1 MANIT
6 KEAEGLEALIK
17 AAEKQDKTKVVKPQV
32 CDIDDAECEACGS

>member
-6 KEAEGLEALIK
+6 EEANGLEALMR
-17 AAEKQDKTKVVKPQV
+17 AAENQDKTKVVKTQV

>member
-6 KEAEGLEALIK
+6 EEANGLEALMR
-17 AAEKQDKTKVVKPQV
+17 AAANQDKTKAVKPQV